1 VTQHL
6 VLVGFLLSR
15 VASSARAY
23 FLVMTSISSDDLG
36 FFMVS
41 LQIKNRPVGPFLKNM
56 MINLSS
62 TFRMTFLL
70 LQ

>member
-15 VASSARAY
+15 VASSTRAY

-36 FFMVS
+36 FFMAS